1 MNEITRIQAALRPHL
16 PWHGARLTF
25 VALFLVALFRVETV
39 NLDKLA
45 SVFAHQALST
55 SSHKRLTR
63 FFRGFAVDFDAI
75 AQAVVSWSQ
84 IPQPWTLS
92 LDRTNWSFGSVH
104 FNILMLGIVHEGVAF
119 PLLWTMLDKQ
129 GNSSS
134 DERMA

>member
-45 SVFAHQALST
+45 SVFANQALST

-63 FFRGFAVDFDAI
+63 FFRGFGVDFDAI

-104 FNILMLGIVHEGVAF
+104 FNILMLGHC
-119 PLLWTMLDKQ
+119 PRR
-129 GNSSS
+129 SSLS
-134 DERMA
+134 PAVDDAR

>member
-1 MNEITRIQAALRPHL
+1 M
-16 PWHGARLTF
+16 TF
-25 VALFLVALFRVETV
+25 LALFLVALFRVETV

-45 SVFAHQALST
+45 SVFANQAQSA

-75 AQAVVSWSQ
+75 SRAVVSWRQ

-104 FNILMLGIVHEGVAF
+104 LKLRETPAKLQ
-119 PLLWTMLDKQ
+119 PLFQWLRRDYLLSCTECGKGGDT
-129 GNSSS
+129 
-134 DERMA
+134 